1 MTPAARRSVVG
12 DIVEARE
19 GVSERGVCMALG
31 WSRTSVRYAA
41 RKPAA
46 HRCIEPMLEVAR
58 ANPSWGY
65 RRVLREVRARGV
77 RVSRKLFMGFYDQ
90 HRLAHRRRKVP
101 KRAKR
106 TGGSPQLRAA
116 TRHDIW
122 AVDFMSDQCVNGQRF
137 RLLVVIDEHSRE
149 LLALRA
155 ARAFRS
161 SDVVKVLDEV
171 RREHGRAPSHLR
183 SDNGPEF
190 IAADLGAWCATNQV
204 NAILSRPGK
213 PVDNA
218 ICESNNGRIRAEF
231 LNTTLFFSIPDA
243 AEKAAAFR
251 LHFNHERPHSALAH
265 RTPAAYAVQQ
275 GLSH

>member
-1 MTPAARRSVVG
+1 MTPTARRGVVG
-12 DIVEARE
+12 EIVDARA
-19 GVSERGVCMALG
+19 GVSERGVCATLG

-46 HRCIEPMLEVAR
+46 HRCVEPMLEIAR
-58 ANPSWGY
+58 AHPAWGY

-77 RVSRKLFMGFYDQ
+77 RVSRKLFMGFYGE

-101 KRAKR
+101 KKTRR
-106 TGGSPQLRAA
+106 GGSAPVQRATA
-116 TRHDIW
+116 RHDIW

-149 LLALRA
+149 LLALRV

-161 SDVVKVLDEV
+161 SDVVQVLDEV
-171 RREHGRAPSHLR
+171 RREQGRAANYLR
-183 SDNGPEF
+183 SDNDPEF
-190 IAADLGAWCATNQV
+190 IAEELGRWCAS
-204 NAILSRPGK
+204 NAVTVVLSRPGK
-213 PVDNA
+213 TVDNA

-231 LNTTLFFSIPDA
+231 LNTNLFFGIPDA
-243 AEKAAAFR
+243 AEKAATFR

-265 RTPAAYAVQQ
+265 RTPAA
-275 GLSH
+275 